1 MAEGGE
7 EFGREQPE
15 LDYQIDHDDD
25 DDEQE
30 VNRTQPF
37 QPGSLSTPYH
47 GGEQVEM
54 QTMQHEQSGLPG
66 TSYEE
71 TPLLGAQAEQQ
82 RSWDYLT
89 SIFPEA
95 SATDLE
101 TSYSK
106 TGRLQV
112 KMMGFGKK
120 LYELFTKEKGTGKQH
135 LNPSLTKE
143 IKNSLGPM
151 AQELIDQ
158 QNESIRTELQ
168 NLIDDEKKLKE
179 GETLVAEKEKA
190 TKNVKNFREKLNR
203 TRAQINAIEDEH
215 GSNLEIQADLRRLKL
230 LEKNLENDLKEEKKR
245 FPSLKNK

>member
-7 EFGREQPE
+7 FGREDQD
-15 LDYQIDHDDD
+15 LDYQLDHDDD

-37 QPGSLSTPYH
+37 QPGASSTPYH
-47 GGEQVEM
+47 RGEQVEM
-54 QTMQHEQSGLPG
+54 QTMQHEQSGLP
-66 TSYEE
+66 SFEE

-82 RSWDYLT
+82 RSWDHLT
-89 SIFPEA
+89 RVFPEA
-95 SATDLE
+95 SATNLE

-120 LYELFTKEKGTGKQH
+120 LYELFTREKGTGKQH
-135 LNPSLTKE
+135 LNPSLTQE
-143 IKNSLGPM
+143 IKKSLGPM

-158 QNESIRTELQ
+158 QNESIRTERQ

-179 GETLVAEKEKA
+179 GKTLVAEKEKA
-190 TKNVKNFREKLNR
+190 TQNVQNFREKLNR
-203 TRAQINAIEDEH
+203 TRA
-215 GSNLEIQADLRRLKL
+215 
-230 LEKNLENDLKEEKKR
+230 
-245 FPSLKNK
+245 